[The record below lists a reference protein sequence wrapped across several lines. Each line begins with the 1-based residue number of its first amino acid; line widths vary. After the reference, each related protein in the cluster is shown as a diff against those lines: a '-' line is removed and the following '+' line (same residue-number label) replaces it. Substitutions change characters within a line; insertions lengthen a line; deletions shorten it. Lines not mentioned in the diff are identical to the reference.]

1 MQHYVKHYNCIELN
15 ATHYKIYSPSAI
27 AKWAEKA
34 AGKNFMFCPKM
45 YNGITHFGGL
55 KNKKFLVDEFLRGI
69 VAFEKHL
76 GPIFIQLS
84 DSFSP
89 KRKEELFTF
98 LLSLPKHLQ
107 FFVEVRHTNW
117 FTNEKTANEYFTFL
131 KENNLGAVITDAA
144 GRRDCCHMHLTLPKT
159 FIRYVGNSLHKT
171 DYSRIN
177 DWIKRIKFW
186 MSKGIEDVYFFMHMH
201 NETFSPELTVYM
213 VNEINKTCK
222 LNLQKPIFIP
232 QENKLF

>member
-1 MQHYVKHYNCIELN
+1 
-15 ATHYKIYSPSAI
+15 
-27 AKWAEKA
+27 
-34 AGKNFMFCPKM
+34 M

-55 KNKKFLVDEFLRGI
+55 KNKKFLLDEFLRGI
-69 VAFEKHL
+69 IAFEKNL

-98 LLSLPKHLQ
+98 LQSLPKDLQ

-117 FTNEKTANEYFTFL
+117 FTNEKTATEYFTFL

-159 FIRYVGNSLHKT
+159 FIRYVGNSLHET

-186 MSKGIEDVYFFMHMH
+186 MTKGMEDIYFFMHMH
-201 NETFSPELTVYM
+201 DETFSPELTVYM
-213 VNEINKTCK
+213 VDELNKTCK
-222 LNLQKPIFIP
+222 LNLQKPIFIQ